1 MRPWLVGAAVIALA
15 VTAIL
20 ASVAEGTPARLPG
33 VSLGSAVLLHAE
45 RVLALVAVVIA
56 GLSVVLRA
64 ARGRLPV
71 ELSTS
76 GLRYEAAAADDAA
89 AAVADLQEQLND
101 LETTIA
107 ALAEQLD
114 ALARRP

>member
-1 MRPWLVGAAVIALA
+1 MRPWLLGAAVIALA
-15 VTAIL
+15 ATAIV
-20 ASVAEGTPARLPG
+20 ASLAEGTPARLPG

-56 GLSVVLRA
+56 ALSVVLRA

-76 GLRYEAAAADDAA
+76 GLRYEAEAADDAA
-89 AAVADLQEQLND
+89 AAVADLQEQFDD
-101 LETTIA
+101 LEATIA

-114 ALARRP
+114 ALTHRP